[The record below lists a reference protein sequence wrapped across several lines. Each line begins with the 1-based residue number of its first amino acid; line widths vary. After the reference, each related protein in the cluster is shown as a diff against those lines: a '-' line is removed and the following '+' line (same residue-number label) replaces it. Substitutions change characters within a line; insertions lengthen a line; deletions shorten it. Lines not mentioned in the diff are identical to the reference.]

1 MNPTP
6 ATSST
11 TIESIESII
20 VDLPTI
26 RAHQLAMTTLH
37 RQSLVIVRLRC
48 ADGSTGVGEATSI
61 GGLAYG
67 DQSPES
73 TQLAIDTYL
82 APLLIGQDAGNVN
95 AAMAL
100 MNRHV
105 QGQSYAKSAIETAL
119 LDALG
124 HRLGQPVHALLGGA
138 LRTSMPVLWTLAS
151 GDSARDVDEA
161 LGLMEARRH
170 RVFKLKIGKGDPAA
184 NVAHVAH
191 IKRALGDEV
200 LITVDVNQA
209 WDETTAQ
216 RSIAALEQAGVGL
229 VEQPVA
235 RRHRAA
241 LARLAARFDVPIMAD
256 ESINGPEDALELAQ
270 EAAAD
275 VFALKISKAGGLLN
289 TLRTAAVAE
298 AAGIGLYGG
307 TLLEGSI
314 GSIASA
320 HAFAACP
327 QLRWGTE
334 LFGPLL
340 LKDDIVTAR
349 PDFRDFELHLT
360 QAPGLGVS
368 VDEDKLAFYRRDRQR
383 TAVAVTA

>member
-1 MNPTP
+1 MNPIP

-11 TIESIESII
+11 TIESIESVI

-73 TQLAIDTYL
+73 TQLAIETYL
-82 APLLIGQDAGNVN
+82 EPLLIGQDAGNVN

-184 NVAHVAH
+184 NIAHVAH

-209 WDETTAQ
+209 WDEATAQ
-216 RSIAALEQAGVGL
+216 RAIAALEEAGVGL

-256 ESINGPEDALELAQ
+256 ESINGPEDALELVQ

-349 PDFRDFELHLT
+349 PDFHDFELHLT

-383 TAVAVTA
+383 ITVAATA